1 MDPDQNAPTFLDPD
15 QILGLFDLSQQN
27 YLYFQ
32 VAKSV
37 SYNTVS
43 SVSRKSGSGSSV
55 LMTKNLK
62 LRHYLGTNFDT
73 FLGVNY

>member
-1 MDPDQNAPTFLDPD
+1 MLNLITFSVYCMSPCPDPDQNAPTFLDPD

-43 SVSRKSGSGSSV
+43 SVSRKSGSESSV
-55 LMTKNLK
+55 LMTKN
-62 LRHYLGTNFDT
+62 
-73 FLGVNY
+73 